1 MKEKKV
7 PGNVPAMKLAKI
19 VREFAGLNPWRMTRA
34 MEKKTIQAYQSFERS
49 AKRLTLKDY
58 FKLEQVYVDHGGNR
72 EDFDALA
79 RKCAKRD

>member
-1 MKEKKV
+1 
-7 PGNVPAMKLAKI
+7 
-19 VREFAGLNPWRMTRA
+19 MTRA